1 MAQEQRPLAVIT
13 GGSSGIG
20 LALAHEFA
28 AAGHDL
34 VIGGQDEGKLAR
46 ASAELTAEGGKVW
59 TIAADLTRPEEVE
72 RFHREAAAH
81 GPISVFC
88 ANAGVGMGG
97 GDFTETDLHG
107 ELRLIDLNVRSQV
120 HLTKLILP
128 EMAARG
134 EGRILFT
141 ASIAS
146 FMPGPFESVYSASK
160 AFIHSFAEALR
171 NEWADRGIVVSAFMP
186 GPTDTNFFHRAGMD
200 DTPAGEGKKDD
211 PAQVA
216 RQAFKALMADRH
228 HTFTGS
234 FTTRAQGALTS
245 LLPPPAQTSIHRG
258 MTEPNARR
266 RESSGGSGTAM
277 IVGGLAFGLLALGAA
292 AEFSRRGGTLRSD
305 GRQ

>member
-1 MAQEQRPLAVIT
+1 MNNERKKLAVIT

-20 LALAHEFA
+20 LELGREFA
-28 AAGHDL
+28 RGGYDL
-34 VIGGQDEGKLAR
+34 VIGGQDEAKLAEA
-46 ASAELTAEGGKVW
+46 ASTLRGDGAEVV

-72 RFHREAAAH
+72 RFHREAKAA
-81 GPISVFC
+81 GRPIDVFC
-88 ANAGVGMGG
+88 ANAGVGLGG
-97 GDFTETDLHG
+97 GDFTETDLHR

-128 EMAARG
+128 EMAERG
-134 EGRILFT
+134 DGRILFT

-146 FMPGPFESVYSASK
+146 MMPGPFESVYSASK

-216 RQAFKALMADRH
+216 RQAYRALMADRH
-228 HTFTGS
+228 HAYTGS
-234 FTTRAQGALTS
+234 LKTRAQGMATS
-245 LLPPPAQTSIHRG
+245 LMPTPILSSMHRG
-258 MTEPNARR
+258 MTEPNDRRAERSGPSKAVIAGGVALAAAGVAAAVGARR
-266 RESSGGSGTAM
+266 RSR
-277 IVGGLAFGLLALGAA
+277 ALDEA
-292 AEFSRRGGTLRSD
+292 D
-305 GRQ
+305 